1 MSRSTGSPSKDMWRL
16 RSLRNRFE
24 VALVTLAWALVAA
37 AATGPATA
45 QQPLQLDVTGATRVE
60 FNDSVGVWELYGNP
74 VTVRRGLVVLKAPA
88 VRYNAKDQIVIA
100 SSGVSYGD
108 QMLIASAGT
117 VTVWLREGRAV
128 AENDVQ
134 VAYRGVDPVDLRAA
148 RVELLQ
154 EQRSLIASG
163 AARLARGSSA
173 ITADQIEYDHAARR
187 AVAAG
192 AVQARTPDG
201 RLGAD
206 RVEARL
212 ATEEFIADGHVVVT
226 RDTVEGHAAHA
237 VFRQQAGQVELSGD
251 ALVHLGRNMVQ
262 AQVITIDLRAR
273 RVTATGRP
281 HLVGYPAAP

>member
-24 VALVTLAWALVAA
+24 VALFTLAWALVAA

-74 VTVRRGLVVLKAPA
+74 VTVRRGLLVLKAPA

-187 AVAAG
+187 GWRQRSSSPTVTSSSLAILWRA
-192 AVQARTPDG
+192 TPPM
-201 RLGAD
+201 R
-206 RVEARL
+206 
-212 ATEEFIADGHVVVT
+212 F
-226 RDTVEGHAAHA
+226 
-237 VFRQQAGQVELSGD
+237 SGS
-251 ALVHLGRNMVQ
+251 
-262 AQVITIDLRAR
+262 R
-273 RVTATGRP
+273 RVR
-281 HLVGYPAAP
+281 